1 MRVILTDEEDI
12 PDAAARI
19 RIVYKNLMLMEYDNT
34 RTKNN
39 KHITGNDAEK
49 KASPMELFSDLYK
62 RQNNKEMTDTQ
73 KDYLGSLIKKVWED
87 EI

>member
-1 MRVILTDEEDI
+1 
-12 PDAAARI
+12 
-19 RIVYKNLMLMEYDNT
+19 
-34 RTKNN
+34 
-39 KHITGNDAEK
+39 
-49 KASPMELFSDLYK
+49 MELFSDLYK